1 MSEQPPLEPP
11 RPAVPP
17 RSGCLTAFMV
27 LLGIVL
33 LLPGLC
39 ALILT
44 GTILIQDP
52 RSLFSDA
59 GGTISL
65 WVYCFGIS
73 ALGIIL
79 LRSAMRSGR

>member
-1 MSEQPPLEPP
+1 MSNQPPPD
-11 RPAVPP
+11 PARFDLPP

-44 GTILIQDP
+44 GTILFEDP

-73 ALGIIL
+73 ALGVIL
-79 LRSAMRSGR
+79 LRSAMRGGR